1 MLGHASGMTSLVYQ
15 QWPLVAICS
24 VSGLIPEYHSLN
36 LSNLSVKEV
45 TKVSL
50 RSKIGE
56 KTINLSMGDSIHLQ
70 GRR

>member
-24 VSGLIPEYHSLN
+24 VSGLIPVYHSLN
-36 LSNLSVKEV
+36 LSNPSVKEV

-50 RSKIGE
+50 HSKIGE
-56 KTINLSMGDSIHLQ
+56 KTLNLSIGNNMHL
-70 GRR
+70 

>member
-15 QWPLVAICS
+15 RWPLVAICS
-24 VSGLIPEYHSLN
+24 VSGLIPEYHPPN
-36 LSNLSVKEV
+36 LSNPAVKEV

-50 RSKIGE
+50 HSKIGE